1 MSKAEAENHKA
12 NGNKLFAERR
22 YEDAIKE
29 YTSAIIKDFS
39 VGVYYTNRALCYSKL
54 EQYDNVITDCRKAIE
69 IDPTLVKAYYLIG
82 QALTEKKQHTEALKK
97 LKTGYELAIQQ
108 KVKYVNDI
116 LQALLIARKRK
127 WEDDE
132 AIRLEKE
139 NELLRYVK
147 GLIEQDRAQQLAA
160 VDPNDEE
167 AIDTI
172 NYNIDERLSKVQH
185 VFVQSKD
192 NASRREIP
200 DAYLD
205 KISFNIMHDPV
216 FTPDGITY
224 ERQSLLDHF
233 KRNGYFDPISRRPC
247 TEKQLVPN
255 LSLREAI
262 EDFLKDNGW
271 AADY

>member
-1 MSKAEAENHKA
+1 MSKEAAEQHKA
-12 NGNKLFAERR
+12 NGNKLFAEKRF
-22 YEDAIKE
+22 EEATKE
-29 YTSAIIKDFS
+29 YTNAIIKDAS
-39 VGVYYTNRALCYSKL
+39 VPVYYTNRAICYLKL
-54 EQYDNVITDCRKAIE
+54 EKYDQVISDCRKAIE
-69 IDPTLVKAYYLIG
+69 LDPQL
-82 QALTEKKQHTEALKK
+82 ALNK
-97 LKTGYELAIQQ
+97 LKIGYQLAIQQ

-116 LQALLIARKRK
+116 LQALLLARKKK

-139 NELLRYVK
+139 SELLRYVK
-147 GLIEQDRAQQLAA
+147 GLIEKERKELLEKEGT
-160 VDPNDEE
+160 DEE
-167 AIDTI
+167 AVDTI
-172 NYNIDERLSKVQH
+172 NYNIDEKLRKVEN
-185 VFVQSKD
+185 VFVQSRE
-192 NASRREIP
+192 NATRRDIP

-233 KRNGYFDPISRRPC
+233 KRNGYFDPITRKACKESD
-247 TEKQLVPN
+247 LVPN